1 MSSARVQSWPFRE
14 TPSTDVIGDLWRLIK
29 LNGGTKPSLQD
40 SGQPGTRESFP
51 TVLIAAENPEMRQS
65 LTNHLRRD
73 PCNVLQ
79 ADSPARLWHAIVNHS
94 RPIHVLLLEM
104 DLEGPD
110 FVEMARQYRPAMQ
123 ILLVAKHSDQSQPGA
138 LPVGAAVAQARELLK
153 SQK

>member
-1 MSSARVQSWPFRE
+1 MAVDQTKWRDQTVIAGFRAAGDAGVISDRIDRRRKPGNAPVSDESPSAGPLQCL
-14 TPSTDVIGDLWRLIK
+14 T
-29 LNGGTKPSLQD
+29 GGL
-40 SGQPGTRESFP
+40 
-51 TVLIAAENPEMRQS
+51 
-65 LTNHLRRD
+65 
-73 PCNVLQ
+73 
-79 ADSPARLWHAIVNHS
+79 PARLWHAIVNHS